1 MEEAKKKP
9 LWKKWWFWGIIVVLL
24 IALGSAGGDG
34 NKDQG
39 AGTKDNTST
48 PAVSDKAKVPDLE
61 ITEHSVLQEE
71 YSAYIVGKVK
81 NNTNKQYGYVQ
92 VEVNLYDADGDQV
105 GSAMDNTNN
114 LEPGGSWKFKAITL
128 EEFDSYKI
136 KDVSGW

>member
-24 IALGSAGGDG
+24 IALGSAGGD

-105 GSAMDNTNN
+105 GSAIDNTNN
-114 LEPGGSWKFKAITL
+114 LEPGGTWKFKAIAF